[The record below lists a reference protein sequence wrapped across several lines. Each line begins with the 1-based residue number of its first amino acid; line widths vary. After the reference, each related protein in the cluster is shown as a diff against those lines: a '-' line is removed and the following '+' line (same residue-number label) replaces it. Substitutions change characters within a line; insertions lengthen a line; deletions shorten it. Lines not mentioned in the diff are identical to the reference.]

1 MLCLL
6 SYRRIYRNEDGE
18 GSLSLDPRS
27 DRKPN
32 QLYFTI
38 PTQRSALDESGGISS
53 SVAALM
59 RLRRALIRFC
69 GHDRVGDQVDRK
81 GEHLRDEPDRSARK
95 LVKIHSITR
104 PFSVIFAD
112 SGFRPRDLTNM
123 ACALFLTELCPHLGC
138 PLQNCTG
145 ATRIR
150 MRRFYAAS
158 GRLPGADRLYNRKEA
173 MERGRR
179 GVGTI
184 ARRRPGAPVCLPH
197 TRGRV

>member
-6 SYRRIYRNEDGE
+6 SYRRIYRNEGGGE
-18 GSLSLDPRS
+18 VFRS
-27 DRKPN
+27 ILAPIEN
-32 QLYFTI
+32 SYQLYSTI

-81 GEHLRDEPDRSARK
+81 GEYLRDEPEHNTR
-95 LVKIHSITR
+95 LVKIHSIAR

-123 ACALFLTELCPHLGC
+123 ACALFLTELCPHSGC
-138 PLQNCTG
+138 PLQNFTG
-145 ATRIR
+145 APRIR

-158 GRLPGADRLYNRKEA
+158 GRLLGTGRLYNRKEA

>member
-38 PTQRSALDESGGISS
+38 PTRKSALNKSGGISS
-53 SVAALM
+53 SVAAFM

-81 GEHLRDEPDRSARK
+81 GEYLRDEPEHNTR
-95 LVKIHSITR
+95 LVKIHSIAR

-123 ACALFLTELCPHLGC
+123 ACALFLTELCPHIMR
-138 PLQNCTG
+138 PLWNCTR
-145 ATRIR
+145 APRIR
-150 MRRFYAAS
+150 IRRFYAAS

-184 ARRRPGAPVCLPH
+184 ARRRPGAPVCLPR